1 VRSLHGEISPFSEV
15 PENDV
20 TPPSE
25 REEPLKVIW
34 SNDKWKMVSRNQ
46 GLNDLE
52 NELDLLAWIQDG
64 PVDRVYNL
72 GFRHSST
79 RFQVAKTKVGGQDKD
94 HELTILTAQSTY
106 TPSPPDMM
114 YSPIPE
120 VDELDLD
127 SDYGQR
133 RTTIG
138 PNRLSSSTEHS
149 SSVTERA
156 GSISSSGESYFPP
169 NSQRSSS
176 TKVRLSRNSKR
187 SVGDRTEAFTAQ
199 MNLATDTCWQK
210 LESVDWSKTKLGPR
224 SGWHDVYDGLLSI
237 VFQSPSQ
244 DSVWLGEDLQ
254 LL

>member
-1 VRSLHGEISPFSEV
+1 
-15 PENDV
+15 
-20 TPPSE
+20 
-25 REEPLKVIW
+25 
-34 SNDKWKMVSRNQ
+34 MVSRNQ

-79 RFQVAKTKVGGQDKD
+79 RFQVAKTKIGSQDTS

-127 SDYGQR
+127 SGLENR

-138 PNRLSSSTEHS
+138 PNRLSTSTNRSGASTERGG
-149 SSVTERA
+149 SV
-156 GSISSSGESYFPP
+156 SSSGESYFPP
-169 NSQRSSS
+169 NSARSSS
-176 TKVRLSRNSKR
+176 NKLRLSRTSKR

-199 MNLATDTCWQK
+199 MNLATATCWQK
-210 LESVDWSKTKLGPR
+210 IDSVDWSKTKLGPR
-224 SGWHDVYDGLLSI
+224 SGWNEVFDGLLSI

-254 LL
+254 IL